1 MYASPPVWVG
11 LASLCAVFAVIV
23 RWEERQ
29 LADRFGE
36 DYWAYL
42 AQVPRWLPGTP
53 RRRRARL
60 PPPGPLPA
68 DRPG

>member
-1 MYASPPVWVG
+1 MWAG
-11 LASLCAVFAVIV
+11 LASLCAAFAVIV

-36 DYWAYL
+36 DYRAYL

-68 DRPG
+68 VWPG